1 MASSRDRLDFARRP
15 FVDER
20 PVWAVIAGATLLGAL
35 LLLANVRLWVGFHR
49 DVAHVR
55 LEIAGLD
62 ARSRAAAKATAE
74 AREALRSYRLST
86 LAVESRELLRLV
98 AERRFS
104 WTGLLAH
111 LERTLPG
118 DVRLARLTPKF
129 GEGGEVGLDVG
140 LVGRT
145 PQTVVKTLAALSAD
159 PLFHDVV
166 IKNETNPEKGAPE
179 GYSFE
184 LSVVFTPE
192 DRR

>member
-15 FVDER
+15 FLDER
-20 PVWAVIAGATLLGAL
+20 PVWVLVAGAALFGAV

-55 LEIAGLD
+55 QEIADLD
-62 ARSRAAAKATAE
+62 ARGRAAAKATAE
-74 AREALRSYRLST
+74 ARDALRSYRLST
-86 LAVESRELLRLV
+86 LALESRELLRLV

-104 WTGLLAH
+104 WTGLLAR

-145 PQTVVKTLAALSAD
+145 PQTVVKTLAAFSAD
-159 PLFHDVV
+159 PLFRDVALH
-166 IKNETNPEKGAPE
+166 NETNPEKGAPE

-184 LSVVFTPE
+184 LSVIFSPE
-192 DRR
+192 EGK

>member
-1 MASSRDRLDFARRP
+1 MAGARDRIDFARRP
-15 FVDER
+15 FLDER
-20 PVWAVIAGATLLGAL
+20 PVWLVIAVAVLLGAV

-49 DVAHVR
+49 DVASVHQAIADLTVR
-55 LEIAGLD
+55 G
-62 ARSRAAAKATAE
+62 RAATQASAE
-74 AREALRSYRLST
+74 ARDALRSYKLS
-86 LAVESRELLRLV
+86 AMAIESRELLRLV

-111 LERTLPG
+111 LERTLPA
-118 DVRLARLTPKF
+118 DVRLARLTPRF
-129 GEGGEVGLDVG
+129 GEGGDVGLDVG

-145 PQTVVKTLAALSAD
+145 PQTVVKTLGALSAD

-166 IKNETNPEKGAPE
+166 LKNETNPEKGAPE

-192 DRR
+192 EHK

>member
-1 MASSRDRLDFARRP
+1 MASARDRLDFARRP
-15 FVDER
+15 FLDER
-20 PVWAVIAGATLLGAL
+20 PVWAVIAAAALLGAV

-49 DVAHVR
+49 GVSHVR
-55 LEIAGLD
+55 REIADLD
-62 ARSRAAAKATAE
+62 VRGRAAAKATAE

-104 WTGLLAH
+104 WTGLLAR

-166 IKNETNPEKGAPE
+166 LKNETNPEKGAPE

-192 DRR
+192 DGK

>member
-1 MASSRDRLDFARRP
+1 MASVRDRLDFARRP
-15 FVDER
+15 FLDER
-20 PVWAVIAGATLLGAL
+20 PVWAVIAGAVLLGSVL
-35 LLLANVRLWVGFHR
+35 LAANVRLWVGFHR
-49 DVAHVR
+49 DVAQVR
-55 LEIAGLD
+55 QEIASLD
-62 ARSRAAAKATAE
+62 ARGRAAAKATAE

-104 WTGLLAH
+104 WTGLLGR
-111 LERTLPG
+111 LERSLPG

-159 PLFHDVV
+159 PSFRDVV
-166 IKNETNPEKGAPE
+166 LRNETNPEKGAPE

-184 LSVVFTPE
+184 LSLVFTPE
-192 DRR
+192 EGK